1 MLPFSCGLRSEF
13 AVLGDAQDPS
23 RALFPAVAL
32 RHRLTPGY
40 TVRMTDLASAKQA
53 STRLL
58 AAVAVVVEFG
68 AAAVIA
74 VVAVLA
80 VLAALRVVPSAG
92 RELMNATGRTTDLE
106 VMISDLLLA
115 FIAIELMRIALAYIR
130 RVNVLPT
137 VIEAGLVAVTR
148 QVVLF
153 HATENVLAQAAAL
166 ATLALALGLVWYLL
180 ARSGAM
186 TVRGVAEEFLA
197 ADEEAAAA
205 GAAPASPPPTP
216 AASLTETH
224 TVASASPGAA
234 PAAPAGD

>member
-1 MLPFSCGLRSEF
+1 MS
-13 AVLGDAQDPS
+13 D
-23 RALFPAVAL
+23 
-32 RHRLTPGY
+32 H
-40 TVRMTDLASAKQA
+40 ASAKQA
-53 STRLL
+53 SARLL
-58 AAVAVVVEFG
+58 AGVAVVVEFV

-80 VLAALRVVPSAG
+80 VLAALRIVPSAG
-92 RELMNATGRTTDLE
+92 RELINATGDTAELE

-137 VIEAGLVAVTR
+137 VIEAGIVAIIR

-153 HATENVLAQAAAL
+153 HPRENVLAQAAAL

-186 TVRGVAEEFLA
+186 TIRGVAEEFIQ
-197 ADEEAAAA
+197 ADEPEATEAGPVGA
-205 GAAPASPPPTP
+205 GASAGPAPATADPP
-216 AASLTETH
+216 A
-224 TVASASPGAA
+224 
-234 PAAPAGD
+234 D

>member
-1 MLPFSCGLRSEF
+1 MSGHGSPKQS
-13 AVLGDAQDPS
+13 
-23 RALFPAVAL
+23 
-32 RHRLTPGY
+32 
-40 TVRMTDLASAKQA
+40 SA
-53 STRLL
+53 RLL
-58 AAVAVVVEFG
+58 AAVAVVVEFV

-80 VLAALRVVPSAG
+80 VLAALRIIPSAG
-92 RELMNATGRTTDLE
+92 RELINATGHTAELE

-137 VIEAGLVAVTR
+137 VIEAGLVAIVR

-153 HATENVLAQAAAL
+153 HPKESVLAQAAAL

-186 TVRGVAEEFLA
+186 TVRGVTEEFIE
-197 ADEEAAAA
+197 ADRSE
-205 GAAPASPPPTP
+205 
-216 AASLTETH
+216 
-224 TVASASPGAA
+224 ASAAQEPTLASGGPVQTGPA
-234 PAAPAGD
+234 PAAADQPAD